1 MGIFSIVSNYFL
13 VYPVYY
19 NFMPEEVI
27 LAAYQA
33 ILPSVKNILQ
43 CLICFN
49 MPFTLSL
56 IHIFTWIF
64 AAVDVAGYDVYHID
78 SGGIQ
83 RTSGQRIDT
92 AGIAG
97 RIL

>member
-1 MGIFSIVSNYFL
+1 MNR
-13 VYPVYY
+13 
-19 NFMPEEVI
+19 
-27 LAAYQA
+27 
-33 ILPSVKNILQ
+33 
-43 CLICFN
+43 CF
-49 MPFTLSL
+49 
-56 IHIFTWIF
+56 HQKCTWIF

-83 RTSGQRIDT
+83 GTSGQRIDT